1 LRWGFNRQPLDAP
14 DVVDDHAA
22 AVKHGGDVGVAD
34 EVEVALPVANF
45 AVFEARARA
54 WKHAPEGEG
63 GGKFRRMKV
72 GEVAGG
78 TVCRRVRCRVARCE
92 AGACGP

>member
-1 LRWGFNRQPLDAP
+1 MRWGFNRGPPDAP

-45 AVFEARARA
+45 AVFEAGARARE
-54 WKHAPEGEG
+54 HAPEVGGRGVKTSEG
-63 GGKFRRMKV
+63 RGGDVTRETMRN
-72 GEVAGG
+72 A
-78 TVCRRVRCRVARCE
+78 
-92 AGACGP
+92 